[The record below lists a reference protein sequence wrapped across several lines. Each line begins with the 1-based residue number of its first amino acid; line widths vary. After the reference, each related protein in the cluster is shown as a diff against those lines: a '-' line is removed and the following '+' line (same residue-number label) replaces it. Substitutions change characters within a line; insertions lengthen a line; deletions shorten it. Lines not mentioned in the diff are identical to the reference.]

1 MSGRIAKTYEQMARE
16 CHEANKRWWQN
27 PKTGEP
33 IERNLNELLMLCVS
47 ELAEAMEG
55 DRRGL
60 ADDKLP
66 HRPMREVELAD
77 FLIRVGD
84 LLGSNALI
92 RPESAGVFWRMYG
105 GLPSPTRGFKGLEE
119 AGPGG
124 FNFAEELLT
133 IVRLTVGPGDRP
145 RMLIA
150 AMNRVWGLGEHL
162 GMDLAGAYEEK
173 MEYNK
178 GRRDHT
184 HEARLAEGG
193 KRY

>member
-1 MSGRIAKTYEQMARE
+1 MTTRFSKTYALMAWE
-16 CHEANKRWWQN
+16 CHEANKCWWQD
-27 PKTGEP
+27 PRTGDP
-33 IERNLNELLMLCVS
+33 IKRNLNELLMLCVS

-55 DRRGL
+55 DRKGL

-66 HRPMREVELAD
+66 HRPMREVELVD

-84 LLGSNALI
+84 LLGS
-92 RPESAGVFWRMYG
+92 GVFNLGEQWWRMYG
-105 GLPSPTRGFKGLEE
+105 GLPSPGQGFKDARET
-119 AGPGG
+119 GPDG

-133 IVRLTVGPGDRP
+133 IVRLAIGPGDRP

-150 AMNRVWGLGEHL
+150 AMNQVWGLGEHL

-178 GRRDHT
+178 RRADHT
-184 HEARLAEGG
+184 HAARLAEGG
-193 KRY
+193 KKY

>member
-1 MSGRIAKTYEQMARE
+1 MTTRFSKTYALMAWE
-16 CHEANKRWWQN
+16 CHEANKRWWQD
-27 PKTGEP
+27 PRTGDP
-33 IERNLNELLMLCVS
+33 IKRNLNELLMLCVS

-55 DRRGL
+55 DRKGL

-66 HRPMREVELAD
+66 HRPMREVELVD

-84 LLGSNALI
+84 LLGS
-92 RPESAGVFWRMYG
+92 GVFNLGEQWWRMYG
-105 GLPSPTRGFKGLEE
+105 GFPSPAQGFADL
-119 AGPGG
+119 AVQGPDG

-133 IVRLTVGPGDRP
+133 IVRLTVGTGDRP

-173 MEYNK
+173 MAYNK
-178 GRRDHT
+178 QREDHT
-184 HEARLAEGG
+184 HAARLAVGG
-193 KRY
+193 KKY